1 MYLLSSIK
9 KLLLF
14 QSALVVGR
22 LRILI
27 ISLLYTIISLTIAI
41 PQNLQHVNDVSIVGN
56 KSITTKTLLKY
67 LNIKK
72 SRWLRRSEFNTR
84 ALKLDMISIKNQ
96 YIIEGYL
103 DVAVTY
109 AIIQKEDSWVNMQY
123 NIIEGD
129 RYIVNRIT
137 INGNVLFSKEQ
148 LLKEFEQKINQH
160 YNPII
165 ISKFISEIEYKYFS
179 MGKILTSVSA
189 DVIKEDNFVA
199 INLNIEESNTYSIGD
214 ITITGLNKYRERYIQ
229 RELAIFTG
237 DIYDVRKIEKSQK
250 RIFSTGLFT
259 AVEIIP
265 IINVSRTDFVNLE
278 IKVREYSTRQINTDI
293 GVGQEPSSLGE
304 GAPPATVF
312 ELETK
317 WQPGTLFNSAGRL
330 EISGNLGIRLDESIS
345 SPDFKYEINW
355 FNPWLFN
362 LRIPLR
368 LKYFHDEISNDKIDA
383 FESSFIYKTGENYNL
398 SGSINLEFI
407 ERNNDTNAE
416 SGVTD
421 EKRSIQITYIGN
433 ELDNFIIP
441 STGKY
446 YTVTT
451 ELNGSILGGEH
462 HYIKFDT
469 QYKKFY
475 PLRNSI
481 VGGYQIKAGYLHV
494 LKKEMNNR
502 DLPSFYKYKLGGST
516 SLRGWQTTDGIN
528 EDGGLIRLQ
537 SNFDIRF
544 QIYKLIGGEV
554 FFDAGK
560 LANEFDNKIFDDWN
574 WDVGFGITFLTPIGP
589 TRLDTAFPYAEWSN
603 PTVSLAIL
611 YLF

>member
-1 MYLLSSIK
+1 MSSSNSIVK
-9 KLLLF
+9 TFLF
-14 QSALVVGR
+14 IAQLQGQKRRLVFITFLCFISAL
-22 LRILI
+22 
-27 ISLLYTIISLTIAI
+27 TFAF
-41 PQNLQHVNDVSIVGN
+41 PQNLQHVNDVSINGN
-56 KSITTKTLLKY
+56 TSIDTKTLVKY

-72 SRWLRRSEFNTR
+72 SRWLSRSEFNNR
-84 ALKLDMISIKNQ
+84 ALKLDLISIKNQ

-103 DVAVTY
+103 DVVVTHEVK
-109 AIIQKEDSWVNMQY
+109 QKEDSWVDIQY

-129 RYIVNRIT
+129 RYYVKK
-137 INGNVLFSKEQ
+137 INIIGNVLFSAEQ
-148 LLKEFEQKINQH
+148 LLDQFEQKINSH
-160 YNPII
+160 YNPTI
-165 ISKFISEIEYKYFS
+165 ISKYIAEIEYLYFS
-179 MGKILTSVSA
+179 SGKILTSISA
-189 DVIKEDNFVA
+189 DVDKEDNYVV
-199 INLNIEESNTYSIGD
+199 INLNIDESNTFSIGD
-214 ITITGLNKYRERYIQ
+214 IIITGLSKYPKKFIQ

-312 ELETK
+312 ELESK

-355 FNPWLFN
+355 FNPWFFN
-362 LRIPLR
+362 FRIPLR

-407 ERNNDTNAE
+407 ERNNDANTE
-416 SGVTD
+416 TDVTD
-421 EKRSIQITYIGN
+421 EKRSIQLTYIGN
-433 ELDNFIIP
+433 ELDNFITP
-441 STGKY
+441 TTGKY
-446 YTVTT
+446 YAVTT

-481 VGGYQIKAGYLHV
+481 VGGYQLKAGYLHV
-494 LKKEMNNR
+494 LEREMNNKE
-502 DLPSFYKYKLGGST
+502 LPSFYKYKLGGST
-516 SLRGWQTTDGIN
+516 SLRGWQNTDDIN
-528 EDGGLIRLQ
+528 ENGGLIRLQ
-537 SNFDIRF
+537 SNFDLRF

-560 LANEFDNKIFDDWN
+560 LTDEFDKDILNNWN
-574 WDVGFGITFLTPIGP
+574 WDIGFGMIFQTPIGP
-589 TRLDTAFPYAEWSN
+589 ARLDMAFPYAEWSD